1 MFSLLVSCSLGFSLW
16 FLRICFLVLFS
27 FVLFFSPCIFTKRKV
42 KFMFMN
48 RVLETRTIYLR
59 SPVRAPRGQ
68 VNIVLGVT
76 LKGLLSWESE

>member
-1 MFSLLVSCSLGFSLW
+1 MLSGFLFVVSQNMFFGFV
-16 FLRICFLVLFS
+16 FFCFVFS
-27 FVLFFSPCIFTKRKV
+27 SPCIFTKRKV

-48 RVLETRTIYLR
+48 RALETRTIYLR

-68 VNIVLGVT
+68 VNIVLGLT